1 MTKERNKVL
10 LGAHMSIEGGTH
22 EALMR
27 GASIGCTTLQIF
39 TKSNRQWTAKSLTQK
54 EADLFKKTQ
63 KDLGIAPIVAHA
75 SYLLNM
81 ASAKT
86 DIHTKSIN
94 ALTKELDRCELLG
107 IPYLVLHPGSRLN
120 TPIEEALEH
129 VALGIDTALRNSQSD
144 TMILLE
150 TMAGQ
155 GTTVGSSFNELGT
168 ILKKTVHKSRVGICL
183 DTCHVFAAGYD
194 LSTKT
199 SYQNLWKDFDQE
211 IGLEKLKAI
220 HINDSKKG
228 LGSQV
233 DRHADIG
240 AGEIGL
246 EGFKLLMNDKRF
258 FTIPKILETPKAQL
272 SDDKRNIEKLL
283 SLMENAT

>member
-1 MTKERNKVL
+1 MTKERKKVL
-10 LGAHMSIEGGTH
+10 LGAHMSIEGGIH
-22 EALMR
+22 EALTR

-39 TKSNRQWTAKSLTQK
+39 TKSNRQWTAKSLTK
-54 EADLFKKTQ
+54 EEAALFKKTQ
-63 KDLGIAPIVAHA
+63 KDLGIAPVVAHA

-120 TPIEEALEH
+120 TPLDEALER

-144 TMILLE
+144 VMVLLE

-155 GTTVGSSFNELGT
+155 GTTVGSTFNELGT
-168 ILKKTVHKSRVGICL
+168 ILKKVSHKSRVGVCL

-194 LSTKT
+194 FNTKET
-199 SYQNLWKDFDQE
+199 YQKLWKEFDQE
-211 IGLEKLKAI
+211 IGLEKLRTV
-220 HINDSKKG
+220 HINDSKKA
-228 LGSQV
+228 LGSHV

-240 AGEIGL
+240 TGEIGL
-246 EGFKLLMNDKRF
+246 EGFRLLMNDKRF
-258 FTIPKILETPKAQL
+258 SLVPKILETPKAQP
-272 SDDKRNIEKLL
+272 SDDKRNMGKLL
-283 SLMENAT
+283 SLIENAT